1 MSLLEMRNIKKS
13 FDGTEVLKDISLL
26 WRREKC

>member
-13 FDGTEVLKDISLL
+13 FDGTEVLRIFRLL